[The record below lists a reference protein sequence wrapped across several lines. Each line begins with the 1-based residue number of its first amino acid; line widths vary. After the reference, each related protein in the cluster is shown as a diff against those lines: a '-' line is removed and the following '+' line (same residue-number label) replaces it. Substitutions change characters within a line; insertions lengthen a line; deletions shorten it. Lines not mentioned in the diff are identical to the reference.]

1 MIRRPPRSTRTDTL
15 CPYTTLFRS
24 VGARQPHIIGDLF
37 ALGRADF
44 HRVEDGELQQ
54 AAEFLA
60 LDGASA
66 SLLKRPASLVELL
79 LHGVKRIEQRQAAG
93 VRFDDRRRQRRR
105 YLVLDRKST
114 RLNSS
119 H

>member
-66 SLLKRPASLVELL
+66 SLLKRPASLVEL
-79 LHGVKRIEQRQAAG
+79 I
-93 VRFDDRRRQRRR
+93 
-105 YLVLDRKST
+105 DRKSVVEGKSGSVRVDLGGRRIIKQKNT
-114 RLNSS
+114 
-119 H
+119 